1 MTQRKT
7 SVPTNHSMRSITWKT
22 TISKFAE
29 ILSAFAKGGEG
40 IWW

>member
-1 MTQRKT
+1 MENLGTHQFT
-7 SVPTNHSMRSITWKT
+7 RSKTWKT
-22 TISKFAE
+22 TISKFAM